1 MLGQK
6 GWPSIEAVAVV
17 WALASPEDAFLM
29 VILTSTP
36 SSQSGEEEEA
46 LSSPLSLSEALCRQG
61 RVPGFRSTQL
71 HAKRTSQGAESAQ
84 RAQRLRSGC
93 AAAPLL
99 GSGAPSDGKVSRAAR
114 LHLLDREP
122 REQREQRHAQRFFF
136 GKGPL
141 PPRARGRSAPKL
153 RAPQSLRRAA
163 PQTQRAHVARI
174 GPSKL
179 L

>member
-1 MLGQK
+1 M
-6 GWPSIEAVAVV
+6 V

-84 RAQRLRSGC
+84 WAQRLRSG
-93 AAAPLL
+93 
-99 GSGAPSDGKVSRAAR
+99 SAAR
-114 LHLLDREP
+114 LWGSVGWQSEP
-122 REQREQRHAQRFFF
+122 SSSPAPLRQRAERAERAETRTALFFRQR
-136 GKGPL
+136 PL
-141 PPRARGRSAPKL
+141 TSSSKRPLCSEAASSSKSKAGSTSDATRARCENRALQAPLSRRRKL
-153 RAPQSLRRAA
+153 PRCWS
-163 PQTQRAHVARI
+163 
-174 GPSKL
+174 
-179 L
+179 